1 MGNLVNNAV
10 SYGNRAPIF
19 VDLDGSAAMV
29 SLKVSNG
36 GLEIPAAEIP
46 DLFGALKRGR
56 EVEPGTDQTSL
67 GLGLF
72 IVKQIAAAHDGGVV
86 CQSSAT
92 RTTFEIRLPRA
103 AIGLGS

>member
-67 GLGLF
+67 GLGF
-72 IVKQIAAAHDGGVV
+72 
-86 CQSSAT
+86 SS
-92 RTTFEIRLPRA
+92 
-103 AIGLGS
+103 